1 MRALAAV
8 ATVLLSLS
16 LLAQG
21 ADAHANYVSS
31 NPAAD
36 ARLAKAPSE
45 IRITFSEPPDPKGS
59 EIQVLD
65 TATGKRHDTGPAT
78 ASGDANGLRVGVE
91 PIGEGGYVVAWTAT
105 SAVDGHTTKGNFVFV
120 IGNGPIPPVPQIAE
134 AAPPPSLL
142 EIAGR
147 ALSYAGIALGLGTA
161 FFVLFVAPSDI
172 DPRRESWLLTI
183 AGILVVAGSLAL
195 IVDQGAKLPPR
206 LGIMLAVRA
215 LAGLVLA
222 GVSITPRL
230 AMMRP
235 VAAIAGGGVMTI
247 GPLATFQPRRMVALA
262 AGIAA
267 AMTATLVSHATAL
280 GSLKSMALDFV
291 HVLSVSVWTGGVV
304 ALLWCV
310 LLTRRDETAEDASA
324 LGATVWRFSVT
335 AMIAT
340 ALLITAGVLQAFDRL
355 VLINDLYETPYG
367 IALAVKIVL
376 VLVALAIGA
385 FNLLRWGPRLRA
397 GIRARTALIG
407 DTIAETGIFIVII
420 VAASV
425 LTALAPPAQPSASAY
440 DQTQHVAGLRLELLV
455 ASGGAGRNTYALRV
469 HQGLAAVTGAEKVA
483 FRFTMVEHDMG
494 EQELVATE
502 RAAGEYVA
510 QGSPTAMYG
519 TWHVQ
524 TIVRLAGKED
534 VNTIFTVPVSAPG
547 GVGSTAAP
555 PLTIGRYTVIV
566 FTDPTTAQSGA
577 PLSLFAVVVGADGN
591 PVVGKRLHATFA
603 GPASQAPLDATEDAA
618 TLGPGRYKFEI
629 AGLDPGTW
637 KVTLAVGNEGTG
649 AYSLVVSR

>member
-1 MRALAAV
+1 MRRLAVILACVLGGAV
-8 ATVLLSLS
+8 LVSGPAE
-16 LLAQG
+16 
-21 ADAHANYVSS
+21 AHANYIRS

-36 ARLAKAPSE
+36 ARLAKAPAE
-45 IRITFSEPPDPKGS
+45 IRIEFSEPPDPKGS

-65 TATGKRHDTGPAT
+65 TNGMRHDKGNVGL
-78 ASGDANGLRVGVE
+78 SGDPNGLRVSLE
-91 PIGEGGYVVAWTAT
+91 PIADGGYVVAWTAT

-120 IGNGPIPPVPQIAE
+120 VGNGPIPRPPDVAE

-161 FFVLFVAPSDI
+161 FFVLFVAPVGI
-172 DPRRESWLLTI
+172 DPRRESWLLSI
-183 AGILVVAGSLAL
+183 AGGLIVAGSLAL
-195 IVDQGAKLPPR
+195 IADQGAKLPPR
-206 LGIMLAVRA
+206 LGVMLGVRA
-215 LAGLVLA
+215 FAGLVLA
-222 GVSITPRL
+222 AVSITPRL

-235 VAAIAGGGVMTI
+235 VAAIAGGGIMTI
-247 GPLATFQPRRMVALA
+247 GPLATFRPRRMIALA

-280 GSLKSMALDFV
+280 GSLESMSLDFV
-291 HVLSVSVWTGGVV
+291 HVLAVSVWTGGVV

-310 LLTRRDETAEDASA
+310 LLARRDETAEDARA

-340 ALLITAGVLQAFDRL
+340 ALLITAGVLQAFNRL
-355 VLINDLYETPYG
+355 VLIDDLYETPYG

-397 GIRARTALIG
+397 GVRARTALIR
-407 DTIAETGIFIVII
+407 DTMAETGIFIVII
-420 VAASV
+420 GAASV

-440 DQTQHVAGLRLELLV
+440 DQTQHVSALRLEMLV
-455 ASGGAGRNTYALRV
+455 ASGGAGRNTYVLRV
-469 HQGLAAVTGAEKVA
+469 HQGLAPVSGAEKVA

-494 EQELVATE
+494 QQELVATE

-519 TWHVQ
+519 TWHIQ

-534 VNTIFTVPVSAPG
+534 VSTVFVVPVGAPTG
-547 GVGSTAAP
+547 GGSTAAP
-555 PLTIGRYTVIV
+555 PLTIGPYTVIV
-566 FTDPTTAQSGA
+566 FTDPTTPQAGA
-577 PLSLFAVVVGADGN
+577 PVTLSAVVVGADGN
-591 PVVGKRLHATFA
+591 PVVGKKLHATFSGVSA
-603 GPASQAPLDATEDAA
+603 QAPLDAVEDAA
-618 TLGPGRYKFEI
+618 TFGPGRYKFDI

-637 KVTLAVGNEGTG
+637 KVTLTIGNEGTG
-649 AYSLVVSR
+649 TYSLVVSR